1 MIFSTLLFAFGKSY
15 LILFLARAVQG
26 IGSACAATGGMGMLA
41 QQYSDDKQRARYMGI
56 AMGGMALGL
65 LIGAPYGGAM
75 YDIFHGKEICFLILA
90 GLGVLGVGLQL
101 LVLPPKLE
109 FHEHTSEST
118 SMRKLLMDPRI
129 LIAAGSIFVGN
140 LGLGVLSPGL
150 QLWMV
155 DKWNSSAFELGVVF
169 FPSSLAYLIG
179 TTFVPSISIKL
190 GRWRC
195 VLFALPIIAICLS
208 FVSFA
213 PAIFWL
219 FIPITVIGICISFI
233 DSAMIP
239 LITHMAYIKHKD
251 ETNAYAISDAGLS
264 IAFFIAPFASGPLVQ
279 TIGFQWTTWAFAIG
293 ILCFAPLAL
302 LLRKPSKG
310 ERLQE
315 TSITSSVTKM

>member
-1 MIFSTLLFAFGKSY
+1 
-15 LILFLARAVQG
+15 
-26 IGSACAATGGMGMLA
+26 MGMLA

-195 VLFALPIIAICLS
+195 VLFALPIIAIL
-208 FVSFA
+208 
-213 PAIFWL
+213 
-219 FIPITVIGICISFI
+219 IGICISFI

-251 ETNAYAISDAGLS
+251 ETGAKFDESSSDDEIFSANAYAISDAGLS